1 MIYSDLHME
10 SSDKNLKLWWILFFI
25 SLASL
30 LIGSIGVFL
39 IFNKGLGLLAINN
52 SIFWGVLIT
61 NFVFWIGIGHAGTFI
76 SAILLLLRQ
85 NWRKGINRFA
95 EGMTIIAIVLAAI
108 MPIIHLGKPSYFY
121 KLLPIS
127 NNSGYFLLNFNSPLN
142 WDFYAISTYLILSII
157 FFYIGMLPD
166 LAQMRRI
173 NQKNKLLA
181 FFAAG
186 WTGSL
191 TQWQNHK
198 QTLYIL
204 AGLATVLV
212 IAVHSIVSFDFAVS
226 MHVGWHSSIFPI
238 YFVLGALLSGFA
250 MLCILAVINRK
261 INRLD
266 NFIRKEHFDYMSKI
280 MLATSILIFFVYI
293 NEVFMSLYAN
303 NPFENALLIQKSV
316 GKTAFIYYLSLFLS
330 IGIPQLF
337 WKKSIRSNSKQ
348 VLILSI
354 LILIGMWLERY
365 MIIVSS
371 SETGYI
377 SANNS
382 NFSLN
387 FFSLAMI
394 LFGIGFF
401 FTFFLLFI
409 RYLPSISYS
418 EILKDKKK

>member
-1 MIYSDLHME
+1 
-10 SSDKNLKLWWILFFI
+10 
-25 SLASL
+25 
-30 LIGSIGVFL
+30 
-39 IFNKGLGLLAINN
+39 
-52 SIFWGVLIT
+52 
-61 NFVFWIGIGHAGTFI
+61 
-76 SAILLLLRQ
+76 
-85 NWRKGINRFA
+85 
-95 EGMTIIAIVLAAI
+95 
-108 MPIIHLGKPSYFY
+108 
-121 KLLPIS
+121 
-127 NNSGYFLLNFNSPLN
+127 
-142 WDFYAISTYLILSII
+142 
-157 FFYIGMLPD
+157 YIGMLPD

-173 NQKNKLLA
+173 NQKNKLLS